1 MNKRIY
7 IVSGLDNTGKDTII
21 DILEKLLYNKQYN
34 KSTQYS
40 VLNVHALKPLYKT
53 DAEQRKDTDLQDY
66 FQQYYKALQSYIEV
80 ILKNDIDVLI
90 FNRFY
95 TEEYIYGQLYRCRT
109 EDNCRHLI
117 DFTIKCIIDCLI
129 DNSIYSGVE
138 TYEEA
143 YKWIKE
149 NIVYIKT
156 VCHSEFLIRQDDG
169 LSQSKNN
176 IDYINKEQDLF
187 NNYIDIL
194 KESGFTTIKI
204 KTTKVD
210 RYNNIV
216 WADKESELKEVISL
230 LI

>member
-21 DILEKLLYNKQYN
+21 GILEKLLYNKQYN

-40 VLNVHALKPLYKT
+40 VLNVHALKPLYNT
-53 DAEQRKDTDLQDY
+53 DIDLENDIDLQDY
-66 FQQYYKALQSYIEV
+66 FQQYYKTLQSYITA
-80 ILKNDIDVLI
+80 ILKNDIDVLV

-129 DNSIYSGVE
+129 DNYIYSGVG

-156 VCHSEFLIRQDDG
+156 VCPSEFLIQQDDG

-176 IDYINKEQDLF
+176 IDYINKEQELF

-204 KTTKVD
+204 KTTKAD
-210 RYNNIV
+210 QNNGIV
-216 WADKESELKEVISL
+216 WTDKEAELKEAISL